1 MQQEKICPKCNE
13 LKTAEDFGE
22 STKRSDGLQIHCRSC
37 RKAYNKERYLK
48 DKSFRD
54 KVADRRNRVRNK
66 ALTLVS
72 RYKRFCGC
80 KICGEKEPI
89 ALDLH
94 HLDPSVKEDNPSS
107 MIGGSIERLKA
118 EVRKCVVLCANCH
131 RKVHAGILE
140 I

>member
-1 MQQEKICPKCNE
+1 MKQEKICPKCNE

-22 STKRSDGLQIHCRSC
+22 STKRSDGLQIHCRDC
-37 RKAYNKERYLK
+37 RKSYNKERYLK

-80 KICGEKEPI
+80 FICGEKEPVC
-89 ALDLH
+89 LDLH
-94 HLDPSVKEDNPSS
+94 HTDPSQKDADPSS
-107 MIGGSIERLKA
+107 LCNRSKDRLKK
-118 EVRKCVVLCANCH
+118 EIRKCVVLCSNCH
-131 RKVHAGILE
+131 RKVHAGLVLI
-140 I
+140 